1 MFTLGALV
9 GAFFG
14 HWETSRTFVDN
25 STPAPA
31 RVAKKPA
38 KMSFSLNDAAMAGNV
53 EEVMIRLNMGEDVN
67 QKCFPR

>member
-1 MFTLGALV
+1 MAVSILKLRNPIIRELQRYKGA
-9 GAFFG
+9 
-14 HWETSRTFVDN
+14 
-25 STPAPA
+25 
-31 RVAKKPA
+31 KYQA

>member
-1 MFTLGALV
+1 MAVSILKLRNPINRYRDT
-9 GAFFG
+9 
-14 HWETSRTFVDN
+14 
-25 STPAPA
+25 
-31 RVAKKPA
+31 RVAKYQA